1 MPEDLKAAM
10 RGRARLYR
18 GEVVDVVD
26 LAAEAAI
33 EDPVTESS
41 GGGSAPAKRSRRSVS
56 RPRAIATSSSS
67 SGQDGPGT
75 GFNRGVLSRPRSV
88 MVDGRGSGTAPGGA
102 SSASGSVGA
111 GGALSAEEVELFKSL
126 LLRVLAKL

>member
-26 LAAEAAI
+26 LAAEAAT
-33 EDPVTESS
+33 EAPVAESS

-56 RPRAIATSSSS
+56 RPPPLPRVRPRPARTDPAPVLT
-67 SGQDGPGT
+67 GVCYPGPG
-75 GFNRGVLSRPRSV
+75 L
-88 MVDGRGSGTAPGGA
+88 
-102 SSASGSVGA
+102 
-111 GGALSAEEVELFKSL
+111 
-126 LLRVLAKL
+126 